1 MNRKNLMLVLVAI
14 LLSATTSIATIK
26 VYEKRQYNADYFSP
40 TAKDK
45 VPVKFASM
53 SDTRIGS
60 TDLTYAAERTVHSV
74 VHVKVKQEVKNSI
87 QGFSD
92 PFFDFFFGQPRSFQQ
107 PEATTVAG

>member
-53 SDTRIGS
+53 SDTKIGS
-60 TDLTYAAERTVHSV
+60 TDLKIGRA
-74 VHVKVKQEVKNSI
+74 HV
-87 QGFSD
+87 
-92 PFFDFFFGQPRSFQQ
+92 
-107 PEATTVAG
+107 